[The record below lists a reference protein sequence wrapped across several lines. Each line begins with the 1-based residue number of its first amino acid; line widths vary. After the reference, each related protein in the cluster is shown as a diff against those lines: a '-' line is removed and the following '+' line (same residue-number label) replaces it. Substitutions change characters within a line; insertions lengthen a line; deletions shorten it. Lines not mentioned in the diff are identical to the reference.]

1 MATTI
6 TGETYLGD
14 ELVNT
19 LSQSGDVTVY
29 LWPMRCLKSKIGGPT
44 FGVDVKGVEV
54 IRFDC
59 HGDPGHWHELGYD
72 KLGAGGSHVDFP
84 GGLKDTSGQIDW
96 SLGQI
101 RNNGAKL
108 LDAAGYPDEAKTLD
122 ADMLKIATE
131 GIKAHI
137 ATAGDLRTQAVEKGL
152 LEA

>member
-1 MATTI
+1 LATTI
-6 TGETYLGD
+6 AGETYLGN

-72 KLGAGGSHVDFP
+72 KLGAGGSHVEFP
-84 GGLKDTSGQIDW
+84 DGLKDESGQIDW

-101 RNNGAKL
+101 RDNGANL
-108 LDAAGYPDEAKTLD
+108 LEAAGYQDEAKSLD
-122 ADMLKIATE
+122 TEMLKIATE

-137 ATAGDLRTQAVEKGL
+137 ATAGDLRSQAVEKGL
-152 LEA
+152 VEA